1 MRNVDTKKSVIVPV
15 HAVED
20 NGAVR
25 IGYMSPSLP
34 PVRSAPASSED
45 KGAVRIG
52 FMSPS
57 LPPVRSAPPSSED
70 KGAVRIGF
78 MSPNL

>member
-1 MRNVDTKKSVIVPV
+1 MRNVQTKNSVIVPV

-20 NGAVR
+20 N
-25 IGYMSPSLP
+25 
-34 PVRSAPASSED
+34 
-45 KGAVRIG
+45 GAVRIG

-78 MSPNL
+78 MSPSLPPVRSAPAATADKGAVRIGFMSPTL